1 MSIYRL
7 KVKYF
12 QILKIHNPKSYDS
25 RNNNSNDHWH
35 QWFILHIVLVFL
47 LLTLNEF
54 QGKDREKNTFSYY
67 CQE

>member
-25 RNNNSNDHWH
+25 RNNNSNDH
-35 QWFILHIVLVFL
+35 
-47 LLTLNEF
+47 
-54 QGKDREKNTFSYY
+54 
-67 CQE
+67 